1 MTRDINGGAVTILY
15 SISNK
20 ETVDTVSSVKYK
32 GPDRRDV
39 IFRVAKMISCL
50 GIIRLGGGG

>member
-32 GPDRRDV
+32 GPDRKGV

-50 GIIRLGGGG
+50 GVIRLGGGG

>member
-1 MTRDINGGAVTILY
+1 MTRDINGGAVIILF

-20 ETVDTVSSVKYK
+20 ETVDTESSVKYK
-32 GPDRRDV
+32 GPDRRGV

-50 GIIRLGGGG
+50 GVIRLGGGG